1 MFWKKR
7 KDEFVMPTN
16 KTDEN
21 LEQTLKYYIEKNE
34 VLEKENAECSR
45 CINKLERKIVEL
57 EMENKSNLNAIQRMK
72 EQSPSNQ
79 CLNNIQRDIFKEIQE
94 INSKLK

>member
-1 MFWKKR
+1 MFWKK
-7 KDEFVMPTN
+7 KKGEFVMPP
-16 KTDEN
+16 KKADDE
-21 LEQTLKYYIEKNE
+21 LECTLKYYAREIEG
-34 VLEKENAECSR
+34 LEKENDAHTECIS
-45 CINKLERKIVEL
+45 KLKRRIAEL
-57 EMENKSNLNAIQRMK
+57 EMENESNLRVISRMK